1 MNVGTEQP
9 PLLTLKRLVLFF
21 CFTLSGILL
30 DTYLFWWS
38 HQFVS
43 VCDSEKVTPGGFI
56 LLFTSILFFPA
67 LMSIIFG
74 RNKSY
79 ISICLAVWI
88 TYCISCIAVN
98 LEPID
103 HHCYR
108 DVGDD
113 IAITFLFTIVFS
125 AVIFAITCAYGWIA
139 RE

>member
-1 MNVGTEQP
+1 MDEAAGAI
-9 PLLTLKRLVLFF
+9 LLLYALGDITKYILVL
-21 CFTLSGILL
+21 
-30 DTYLFWWS
+30 
-38 HQFVS
+38 VVAS
-43 VCDSEKVTPGGFI
+43 VCLCVRFRNSDARWFHS
-56 LLFTSILFFPA
+56 SIHFNSVSPA

-88 TYCISCIAVN
+88 TYCMSCITIN

-103 HHCYR
+103 AHCYK
-108 DVGDD
+108 DVGS

-125 AVIFAITCAYGWIA
+125 AVIFAITCAYGWFA